1 MKLQLKNITLVIID
15 CLNLER
21 AQIVTNICE
30 KFVDFGK
37 VKILTH
43 LEDENDKRIVKIENI
58 DSIKKYSHFCI
69 KKLNDYIDTEYCLL
83 IQYDGFV
90 LNPDKWLPEFLEY
103 DYIGSPDM
111 IVNKE
116 LVGAEDDRRVGNG
129 GFSLR
134 SKRLLELL
142 QKSEEID
149 TNINFGEDYMICYI
163 YRDFLKGKGIRFAQE
178 ELGNKFS
185 TDAIHFKQN
194 LKNINSFGFHGLNI
208 NLDTFFKK
216 NPEFINLKKYLK
228 NEVHILKVIYSKT
241 LNLFSNSPFLYR
253 LLRKIF
259 LFFKRVYYK
268 YFY

>member
-1 MKLQLKNITLVIID
+1 MKLQLRNITLVIID

-30 KFVDFGK
+30 KFVDFGE

-43 LEDENDKRIVKIENI
+43 LEDKNDKRIVKIENI

-90 LNPDKWLPEFLEY
+90 LNPDKWLSEFLEY

-116 LVGAEDDRRVGNG
+116 LVSVEDDRRVGNG

-142 QKSEEID
+142 QKSEEVD
-149 TNINFGEDYMICYI
+149 TNINFGEDYMICYT

-178 ELGNKFS
+178 GLGNKFS

-194 LKNINSFGFHGLNI
+194 SKKINSFGFHGLNI
-208 NLDTFFKK
+208 DLKDFFNR
-216 NPEFINLKKYLK
+216 NPEFINLKKYFK
-228 NEVHILKVIYSKT
+228 NEVHILKVVYSKT
-241 LNLFSNSPFLYR
+241 LSIFKDSPVIYR
-253 LLRKIF
+253 FLRKIL
-259 LFFKRVYYK
+259 LFVKKVYYK